1 MRLLIST
8 LVVALVVACGGAA
21 APPND
26 GRTAAPGATAVTGNQ
41 PPPAGG
47 QDVCQI
53 LTTED
58 VERITG
64 KPATPDNEDSDG
76 TECDWNIG
84 DPNEVLPDYFLSF
97 RNDGGDLASA
107 KLAFPEGQD
116 ISDIGDGAYW
126 APGVTVLWFQR
137 GSDIYALQFV
147 LFGEEDGDA
156 LALARQLA
164 QVALGRL

>member
-1 MRLLIST
+1 MRLLISA

-26 GRTAAPGATAVTGNQ
+26 GRTAGPGATAVTGNQ

-126 APGVTVLWFQR
+126 APGVDVLWFQR
-137 GSDIYALQFV
+137 GSDIYAVQFV